1 MSKSKPRVDNWNDD
15 DGEDDFVD
23 KLARERARRHQR
35 QLINAQRS
43 RIVIDEDE
51 DDQTTK

>member
-1 MSKSKPRVDNWNDD
+1 MSKSKPRVDNWDD
-15 DGEDDFVD
+15 EDDFVD

-43 RIVIDEDE
+43 RIVIDEDDE
-51 DDQTTK
+51 DEHKTK